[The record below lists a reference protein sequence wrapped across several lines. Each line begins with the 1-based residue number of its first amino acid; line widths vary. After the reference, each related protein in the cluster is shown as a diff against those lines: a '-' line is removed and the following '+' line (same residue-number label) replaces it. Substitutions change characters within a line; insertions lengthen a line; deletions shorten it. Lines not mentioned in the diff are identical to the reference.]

1 MARRV
6 TPFLLIILLL
16 AVIIE
21 SSEDCTRFVQA
32 LSQEDIFLNGRRNL
46 AFELMKANASAQE
59 FVDSLNS
66 PNVPSGEKY
75 QCGNT
80 RFWIDGLYSGPLKQY
95 EELRGSDNGYG
106 TGAGYQDFS
115 GDNDRL
121 LTLFASVIKFIRLII
136 HQKIASVPASF
147 KQF

>member
-46 AFELMKANASAQE
+46 AIELMKANASAQE